1 VAWRQQQSAR
11 LDDGAVE
18 LRDSAAS
25 LQTPQKEVLVL
36 HDFKH
41 HAANVLKK
49 LVGTDARFDEFLS
62 KIGRTRSAIQQTE
75 LAHLTPPSQK
85 PKARFMNL
93 TATLRWAQMVSWQLS
108 HPNSQARRDVPARRM
123 NEKLGWLR
131 SFRHDIQCWSQCQ
144 DVVSRALTFINEQ
157 GLFVGA
163 AAELRETIVDLTV
176 DDASR
181 QVAQQLIQFVS
192 DAESQLSP
200 GMRLP
205 MSTEIL
211 ESSFGLYKQLEGQ
224 HSKGGFTTLLPAF
237 GSLLGACTPKR
248 IAKSFARVSVQQM
261 RAWIANHLGPTL
273 ACRRQQAYKE
283 SAEPTVLNAANAL
296 TT

>member
-1 VAWRQQQSAR
+1 MALVV
-11 LDDGAVE
+11 DGAVE
-18 LRDSAAS
+18 LRDSAES
-25 LQTPQKEVLVL
+25 LKTAKKQVLVL

-49 LVGTDARFDEFLS
+49 LVGSDARFDEFLS
-62 KIGRTRSAIQQTE
+62 KIGRTRAAIQQTE

-93 TATLRWAQMVSWQLS
+93 AATLRWAQMVSWQLS
-108 HPNSQARRDVPARRM
+108 DPNSQARRDVPTHRL
-123 NEKLGWLR
+123 NDKLGWLR
-131 SFRHDIQCWSQCQ
+131 SFRQDIQCWSQCQ

-163 AAELRETIVDLTV
+163 AEELREIIADLAV
-176 DDASR
+176 GDASR

-192 DAESQLSP
+192 AAESQLSP

-261 RAWIANHLGPTL
+261 RAWTAEHLGPTL
-273 ACRRQQAYKE
+273 ASRRQQAYRE
-283 SAEPTVLNAANAL
+283 SAGPPDCNVQIVL